1 MSGYNIMSKRPTL
14 RTIYK
19 EFEIP
24 FDLRAARKLLVLPK
38 ETPRTV
44 VNKKLKESYY
54 EQKAETYQPLHSHTL
69 SGVRYDIRT
78 GKGDEISFTFQ
89 SKKKYALYP
98 FNLIGDDS
106 GEQEFKSQNKFHTFT
121 VEDAPASF
129 EPFLNT
135 FMEDTKDGPIHYK
148 VWTIN
153 KVSIRKIP
161 QGKTFLL

>member
-54 EQKAETYQPLHSHTL
+54 EQKAETYQALHSHTL

-78 GKGDEISFTFQ
+78 VDGKGDEISFTFQ
-89 SKKKYALYP
+89 SKNKYA
-98 FNLIGDDS
+98 
-106 GEQEFKSQNKFHTFT
+106 
-121 VEDAPASF
+121 
-129 EPFLNT
+129 
-135 FMEDTKDGPIHYK
+135 
-148 VWTIN
+148 
-153 KVSIRKIP
+153 
-161 QGKTFLL
+161 